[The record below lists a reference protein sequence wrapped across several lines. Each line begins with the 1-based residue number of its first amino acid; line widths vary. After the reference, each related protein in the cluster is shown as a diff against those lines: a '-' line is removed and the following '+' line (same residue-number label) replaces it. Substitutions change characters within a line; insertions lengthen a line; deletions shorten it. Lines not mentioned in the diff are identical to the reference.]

1 MPKGFYKVCQN
12 VSTTVVQL
20 KLSKDR
26 NSNRDATEKA
36 QKNKDPNQKCE
47 RSHQSKVM
55 RNLLSL
61 KVEIKMKFNMLCF
74 LTVGAGTKKQA
85 LSM

>member
-12 VSTTVVQL
+12 TSTTVVQL

-26 NSNRDATEKA
+26 NSNGDATEKA

-61 KVEIKMKFNMLCF
+61 KPEIKVKFNMLCF
-74 LTVGAGTKKQA
+74 LTVGDGTKKQA